1 MIIDVAKFVAQER
14 EVWRE
19 LETILQRMENDPYRR
34 LTLPEVRRFHFLYEK
49 TSADLARLSTFA
61 FSPEICGYLESLVG
75 RAYGEIHESR
85 EGGRSRSF
93 RRWFFSGFPNVFRR
107 HLRAFALSLAIML
120 AGAGFG
126 AAALRFDPD
135 ARDVLLPFDL
145 PHETPGERVARE
157 ETAKK
162 DRLGGQHSTFSAFL
176 MTHNI
181 RVSLLT
187 LALGMTAGLGTAL
200 LLFYNGIILGAVA
213 ADYVLAGQ
221 TKFLLGWL
229 LPHGSIEIP
238 AILVAGQAGFVL
250 GAALLGWRSR
260 APLRARLRSISQDLL
275 TLIGGLGLMLVW
287 AGVVEAFFSQFH
299 EPILPYE
306 LKITFGLIELALL
319 SLYLGWAGRPRLD
332 APLPP

>member
-14 EVWRE
+14 EVWCE
-19 LETILQRMENDPYRR
+19 LEMVLQRMENDPYRR

-49 TSADLARLSTFA
+49 TSADLARLATFA

-85 EGGRSRSF
+85 EGGRRGSF
-93 RRWFFSGFPNVFRR
+93 SRWFFSGFPNVFRR
-107 HLRAFALSLAIML
+107 HFRAFALSLAIML

-126 AAALRFDPD
+126 AAALRFDPQ
-135 ARDVLLPFDL
+135 ARDALLPFDY
-145 PHETPGERVARE
+145 PHETPAERVARE

-162 DRLGGQHSTFSAFL
+162 DRLGGQHSTFSAYL

-181 RVSLLT
+181 RVSLFT
-187 LALGMTAGLGTAL
+187 LALGMTAGLGTSL
-200 LLFYNGIILGAVA
+200 LLFYNGIILGAIS

-229 LPHGSIEIP
+229 LPHGAIELP
-238 AILVAGQAGFVL
+238 AILLAGQAGFVL

-260 APLRARLRSISQDLL
+260 APLRTRLRSISRDLL
-275 TLIGGLGLMLVW
+275 TLTCGLGLMLVW

-299 EPILPYE
+299 EPILPYS

-319 SLYLGWAGRPRLD
+319 SLYLGWAGRTRID
-332 APLPP
+332 APLPS

>member
-19 LETILQRMENDPYRR
+19 LEAILQRMENDPYRR
-34 LTLPEVRRFHFLYEK
+34 LTLPDVRRFHFLYEK

-61 FSPEICGYLESLVG
+61 FSPEICVYLESLVG

-85 EGGRSRSF
+85 EGSRRGSF
-93 RRWFFSGFPNVFRR
+93 RRWFFSGFPNVFRS
-107 HLRAFALSLAIML
+107 HLGAFALSLAIML

-135 ARDVLLPFDL
+135 ARDVLLPFDY
-145 PHETPGERVARE
+145 PHERPAERVARE
-157 ETAKK
+157 ETANKN
-162 DRLGGQHSTFSAFL
+162 RLGGHHSSFSAHL

-181 RVSLLT
+181 RVSLLA
-187 LALGMTAGLGTAL
+187 LALGMTAGLGTSL
-200 LLFYNGIILGAVA
+200 LLFYNGIILGAIS

-229 LPHGSIEIP
+229 LPHGSIELP

-260 APLRARLRSISQDLL
+260 APLRTRLRAISRDLL
-275 TLIGGLGLMLVW
+275 TLTSGLGLMLVW

-299 EPILPYE
+299 EPILPYS

-319 SLYLGWAGRPRLD
+319 SLYLGWAGRLRTD